1 MAAEVVV
8 VIVVNMELKTPTPKA
23 PRRRCTATGV
33 DLPDDTGRFVF
44 MHKWLRVLNMNGDI
58 GMQRECLN

>member
-1 MAAEVVV
+1 VFAQQAWAKESMAVWVTVAEVVV
-8 VIVVNMELKTPTPKA
+8 VIVVNTELKTPTPKA

-44 MHKWLRVLNMNGDI
+44 LHK
-58 GMQRECLN
+58 